1 LNADYRVSDCRT
13 DYVVAGRY
21 QSCKLARDLRQQQ
34 LKATVLINF
43 LMSGD
48 IAEWKKTDEQMT
60 EQVVH

>member
-13 DYVVAGRY
+13 DYVVRVDTSRKK
-21 QSCKLARDLRQQQ
+21 QEILRQQQ
-34 LKATVLINF
+34 LKATVWINF